1 MKLIQ
6 RLLVATLPAA
16 SLFIATAV
24 AAAGHDTA
32 PHGAVNR
39 DTAGLHANHTPA
51 PQFDEK
57 SALAISQAAIGK
69 TLENVELRDTEGRT
83 VRLAELRGKP
93 LVVSLIYTSC
103 YHICPTT
110 TQYLGK
116 VVASARA
123 ALGPESF
130 RVITVGFDTRNDNP
144 AAMRNFAKQQG
155 IETEGWL
162 FLGGDAPAIERLA
175 ANLGFQYFASPK
187 GFDHLVQATLID
199 ADGRIVR
206 QVYGMNFEMPQ
217 LIEPLKQLVFGERP
231 GQGVLEGILGRVK
244 LFCTVYDPSSDRYRL
259 DYSLF
264 LGMLIGFLIIA
275 SAVYYLFKEWRRGR
289 G

>member
-1 MKLIQ
+1 MKLLQ
-6 RLLVATLPAA
+6 KSLLVATLLMA
-16 SLFIATAV
+16 SLPMATTL
-24 AAAGHDTA
+24 AATGHDA
-32 PHGAVNR
+32 VPHGA
-39 DTAGLHANHTPA
+39 AAHANHAPA

-69 TLENVELRDTEGRT
+69 TLENIELRDTDGRL
-83 VRLAELRGKP
+83 VRLAALRGKP

-116 VVASARA
+116 VVAAARA

-155 IETEGWL
+155 IDTGGWQ
-162 FLGGDAPAIERLA
+162 FLSGDAPAIERLA

-187 GFDHLVQATLID
+187 GFDHLVQATLVD

-217 LIEPLKQLVFGERP
+217 LVEPLKQLVYGERP
-231 GQGVLEGILGRVK
+231 GQGVLEGLLGRVK

-264 LGMLIGFLIIA
+264 IGMFIGFLIIA
-275 SAVYYLFKEWRRGR
+275 SAVYYLWKEWRRGR
-289 G
+289 GV